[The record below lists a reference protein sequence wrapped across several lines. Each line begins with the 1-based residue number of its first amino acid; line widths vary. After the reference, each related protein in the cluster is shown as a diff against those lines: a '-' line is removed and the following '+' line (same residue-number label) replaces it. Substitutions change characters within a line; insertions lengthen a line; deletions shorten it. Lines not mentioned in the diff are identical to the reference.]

1 MRAKMVLENVF
12 ANQWG
17 GVKAIFR
24 CTYDPSLKED
34 QSFAKATPSGF
45 VEMTVDN
52 PVVASQL
59 VIGKAYY
66 VDFTPIE

>member
-1 MRAKMVLENVF
+1 MGRRESDFPLHLRSVAE
-12 ANQWG
+12 G
-17 GVKAIFR
+17 
-24 CTYDPSLKED
+24 D